1 MGIKGRVLFLLWVVD
16 PFSLPL
22 HDHLKTAIEFMYERC
37 YEVIG
42 TEKEYNNAT
51 AHIHCCTGNIVRLHG
66 LYMLHVLYRLLV
78 PSNIAPDDDV
88 HRSLCTA
95 LFRSRLD
102 LTGKILLYINCDC
115 EITCASINMVTAAS
129 IYANFNKFIV
139 RLNS

>member
-51 AHIHCCTGNIVRLHG
+51 AHRQTPRIVHA
-66 LYMLHVLYRLLV
+66 HVLYRLLV

-115 EITCASINMVTAAS
+115 ENTCASINMVTAAS